1 MLKQYKGRL
10 LSSVEPVS
18 NSSFASGMWALEE
31 QMQGTRAGAWPVFA
45 GGGGGGSFVSVN
57 DVFSTTLY
65 TGNSGSQ
72 TINNG
77 IDLSGQG
84 GLVWLK
90 ERTATGNNP
99 SHWLFDSIGGATT
112 SLTTSNP
119 SGRFTGW
126 GPGVPFS
133 STGFSVANIQFNTS
147 GANYASWTFR
157 RSTRFFD
164 VVTWTGNGVSGREI
178 PHSLGSAPGCII
190 IKATSVG
197 GTPAG
202 WIVPADWWVY
212 HRGLPSSTNFS
223 LRLNTT
229 AGQDNSGGLVASAS
243 TFTIYGSAA
252 ASNMPNNVSGVT
264 YIAYVFAHDIASDGI
279 IQCGS
284 FSSTG
289 FVNLGWEPQWIIM
302 KSTTDTGTY
311 TGDWR
316 IFDYKRGITVN
327 GDDAQLFAND
337 SRAENFINFGTAVHF
352 NPTGFTVEGQ
362 GNYGTSTIYMAIR
375 R

>member
-31 QMQGTRAGAWPVFA
+31 QMQGVAAGAWPVFA
-45 GGGGGGSFVSVN
+45 GGGGGGFISVN

-65 TGNSGSQ
+65 TGNSGAQ
-72 TINNG
+72 TITNG

-112 SLTTSNP
+112 SLTTNNT

-133 STGFSVANIQFNTS
+133 STGFSVGNIQFNTNAS
-147 GANYASWTFR
+147 NYVSWSFR

-164 VVTWTGNGVSGREI
+164 VVTYTGNGTSDRQI
-178 PHSLGSAPGCII
+178 PHNLGGIPGCII
-190 IKATSVG
+190 IKRTDTTKEWAVWHRNYTGAGLYLNSAQVFPGDTPQLATTQSATNIVISSSTQLNASG
-197 GTPAG
+197 GTY
-202 WIVPADWWVY
+202 V
-212 HRGLPSSTNFS
+212 
-223 LRLNTT
+223 
-229 AGQDNSGGLVASAS
+229 
-243 TFTIYGSAA
+243 
-252 ASNMPNNVSGVT
+252 
-264 YIAYVFAHDIASDGI
+264 AYVFAHDTASDGI
-279 IQCGS
+279 VQCGS
-284 FSSTG
+284 FNSTG
-289 FVNLGWEPQWIIM
+289 FVNLGWEPQWIMM
-302 KSTTDTGTY
+302 KSTTDSSSF

-316 IFDYKRGITVN
+316 IFDYKRGIVVN

-337 SRAENFINFGTAVHF
+337 SRAENTGSFGTALHF

-362 GNYGTSTIYMAIR
+362 GNYGTSTVYMAIR

>member
-10 LSSVEPVS
+10 LSSIEPTT
-18 NSSFASGMWALEE
+18 NTSFASGMWALEE
-31 QMQGTRAGAWPVFA
+31 QMQGQAAGAWPVAA
-45 GGGGGGSFVSVN
+45 GGGGGGGFVSVN

-65 TGNSGSQ
+65 AGNSGSQ

-77 IDLSGQG
+77 LNLSGQG

-90 ERTATGNNP
+90 ERTSSGNNP

-112 SLTTSNP
+112 SLTTNNA

-133 STGFSVANIQFNTS
+133 STGFSVGNIQFNTS
-147 GANYASWTFR
+147 GANYASWAFR
-157 RSTRFFD
+157 KAPRFFD
-164 VVTWTGNGVSGREI
+164 VVTWNGTGAVRDI
-178 PHSLGSAPGCII
+178 PHSLGVSPGMIV
-190 IKATSVG
+190 IKKTSD
-197 GTPAG
+197 TQG
-202 WIVPADWWVY
+202 WTVY
-212 HRGLPSSTNFS
+212 HRSVGSNSNLI
-223 LRLNTT
+223 LNTT
-229 AGQDNSGGLVASAS
+229 AGAAFNSGIFPRVISSSFGIDYVNDYNAS
-243 TFTIYGSAA
+243 GS
-252 ASNMPNNVSGVT
+252 T
-264 YIAYVFAHDIASDGI
+264 YIAYIFAHDSAVDGI
-279 IQCGS
+279 VQCGS

-337 SRAENFINFGTAVHF
+337 SRAENTGNFGTAVHF
-352 NPTGFTVEGQ
+352 NSTGFTVEGQ
-362 GNYGTSTIYMAIR
+362 GNYGTSTVYMAIR